1 MLRAVLAQT
10 DGLRIGHVAGLWRLR
25 WVPLGH
31 GPERGTYVHYDA
43 DVMLA
48 VLALEAH
55 RAGAGVAG
63 EDLGT
68 VEPELTEALAD
79 RGRSGARCPG
89 SPATNP
95 RPMSRCCRQRGGRQP
110 LHARP
115 AHGAGVFRGEHVRVR
130 ADLGLLD
137 DVPTERERAERLAL
151 LRSEGLLPGAAPAS
165 CTNGSTATKSD
176 PDEVTII
183 VTIDRFLAA
192 TSSRLKLISPSNVIA
207 EPRQPNLH
215 GTVDEYPNWRPPLPQ
230 TLGQLRAD
238 PRITGKTVAFR
249 EGAPARADRDRSA
262 RGVSSPNRTDDA
274 R

>member
-1 MLRAVLAQT
+1 
-10 DGLRIGHVAGLWRLR
+10 
-25 WVPLGH
+25 VPLGH

-55 RAGAGVAG
+55 RPGAAVAG
-63 EDLGT
+63 KDLGT

-79 RGRSGARCPG
+79 SGRSGVRCPG

-95 RPMSRCCRQRGGRQP
+95 RPHESLPPSGAVAQPGARQP

-115 AHGAGVFRGEHVRVR
+115 AHDAGIFRDEHVRVR

-151 LRSEGLLPGAAPAS
+151 LRSEVHLPGAAHPS
-165 CTNGSTATKSD
+165 RNNGSTATKSE

-183 VTIDRFLAA
+183 VAIDRFLAA
-192 TSSRLKLISPSNVIA
+192 T
-207 EPRQPNLH
+207 
-215 GTVDEYPNWRPPLPQ
+215 
-230 TLGQLRAD
+230 
-238 PRITGKTVAFR
+238 
-249 EGAPARADRDRSA
+249 PA
-262 RGVSSPNRTDDA
+262 G
-274 R
+274 